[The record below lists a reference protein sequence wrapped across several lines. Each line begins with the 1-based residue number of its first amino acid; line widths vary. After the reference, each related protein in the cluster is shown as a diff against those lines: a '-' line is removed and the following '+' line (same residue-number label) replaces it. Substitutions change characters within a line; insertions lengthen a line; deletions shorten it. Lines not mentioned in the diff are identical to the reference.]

1 LHLQWAQDSAQR
13 VTCDAS
19 SYVPCTPAR
28 FRRGAASPTAA
39 ELRGRR
45 SRVDC
50 NFNQSSTQPR
60 VCAADLRS
68 LASAEVVPHFAG
80 EHAPRQRIG
89 GCGRGRVLGPVAE
102 GSRLASPCLG
112 GKAWGVQSSKDLHD
126 AVARQASPQKGA
138 PLGDSAAQLNL
149 GAHTWGRVEMAAKG
163 LTRSSS
169 ARSLAPNSML
179 VTPTP
184 VVVVAK
190 TVPANRTLLGQS
202 KGYHSADV
210 SAGIE

>member
-1 LHLQWAQDSAQR
+1 MTPNPYQETVQLHLQWAQDSAQR

-39 ELRGRR
+39 EHRGRR
-45 SRVDC
+45 SPVDR
-50 NFNQSSTQPR
+50 NFNLSSTQPR

-80 EHAPRQRIG
+80 GPAPRQRIG
-89 GCGRGRVLGPVAE
+89 GCGRGRVLGSAVPVAE

-112 GKAWGVQSSKDLHD
+112 GKAWGMQSSNDLHA
-126 AVARQASPQKGA
+126 AVARQASPQK
-138 PLGDSAAQLNL
+138 
-149 GAHTWGRVEMAAKG
+149 VEMAAKG
-163 LTRSSS
+163 LTRSYS
-169 ARSLAPNSML
+169 ARSLEPNSMV

-190 TVPANRTLLGQS
+190 TVSSNRTLLGQS
-202 KGYHSADV
+202 KGFQSADG
-210 SAGIE
+210 SSCFEK